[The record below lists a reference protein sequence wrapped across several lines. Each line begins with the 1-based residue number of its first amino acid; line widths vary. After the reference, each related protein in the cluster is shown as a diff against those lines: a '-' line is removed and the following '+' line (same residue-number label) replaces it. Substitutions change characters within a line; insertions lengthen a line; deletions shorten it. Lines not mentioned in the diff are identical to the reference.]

1 MRKERVD
8 VRIEPELLDE
18 LDIIAER
25 EGLRSRSAA
34 IRKAVTEYV
43 LDNTDGWNSE
53 MLKVTIPNRL
63 AEKVQRFIMNGDAR
77 TPEEIMILALEFWTA
92 DREDYYLNR
101 RGKLESIVAE
111 NVRTGAPKPRIVGE
125 SNVRSR

>member
-8 VRIEPELLDE
+8 VRVEPEILDE
-18 LDIIAER
+18 LDIIAQR

-43 LDNTDGWNSE
+43 LDNADGWNSQT
-53 MLKVTIPNRL
+53 LKVTVPNRL

-77 TPEEIMILALEFWTA
+77 TAEEIMVLALEFWTA
-92 DREDYYLNR
+92 DREDYYLTR
-101 RGKLESIVAE
+101 REKLESIVAE
-111 NVRTGAPKPRIVGE
+111 NVRAGPPKPRIVGE
-125 SNVRSR
+125 NNIRSR

>member
-8 VRIEPELLDE
+8 VRVEPELLDE

-43 LDNTDGWNSE
+43 LDNADGWNSE
-53 MLKVTIPNRL
+53 TLKVTIPNRL

-77 TPEEIMILALEFWTA
+77 TPQEIMVLALEFWTA

-101 RGKLESIVAE
+101 RDC
-111 NVRTGAPKPRIVGE
+111 
-125 SNVRSR
+125 